1 MKKTEEEKLLEVL
14 EKAEWCS
21 HTDKAKK
28 TIHVFSDITSMKF
41 ANYSK
46 ELKKLTKKMEYQI
59 QLVIK

>member
-14 EKAEWCS
+14 EKAKWCS
-21 HTDKAKK
+21 HTNKTKK
-28 TIHVFSDITSMKF
+28 TIHVFSDNTSMKF

-46 ELKKLTKKMEYQI
+46 ELKKLTKKMGYQI